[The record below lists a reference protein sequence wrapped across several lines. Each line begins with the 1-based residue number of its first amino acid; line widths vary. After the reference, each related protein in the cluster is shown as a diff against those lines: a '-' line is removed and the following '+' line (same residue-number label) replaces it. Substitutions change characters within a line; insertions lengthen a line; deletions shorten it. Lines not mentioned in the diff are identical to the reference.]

1 MRTTWRRCWRRSIQ
15 GSRRRTEGGTEAADQ
30 TQSTP
35 STPRFGMGCG
45 VRAVVQR
52 VSEGSVVVDGKVTGA
67 VGQGLCVLVGVGQGD
82 SEEDARW
89 LADKVVDLRVF
100 EDEQGKMNRSVLD
113 VRGGVLAISQFTLF
127 GDARKGTRPGFVDA
141 ARPEVAQPLY
151 AKFCEQVRA
160 RGVEVGEGVF
170 RATMEVRI
178 VNEGPVTLLL
188 DSKKLF

>member
-1 MRTTWRRCWRRSIQ
+1 
-15 GSRRRTEGGTEAADQ
+15 
-30 TQSTP
+30 
-35 STPRFGMGCG
+35 
-45 VRAVVQR
+45 
-52 VSEGSVVVDGKVTGA
+52 VSEASVLVGGKVTGA

-89 LADKVVDLRVF
+89 LADKVVDLRMF

-127 GDARKGTRPGFVDA
+127 GDARKGTRPGFIDA

-151 AKFCEQVRA
+151 VKFCEQVRA

-170 RATMEVRI
+170 RAKMEVRI